1 MGAWRTQLSPLLYWE
16 PSAVGT
22 WTWGDGHPG
31 ACRPGC
37 EPALPGT
44 GPFLSLGQGGLTPPA
59 AEKQLFGS
67 QRHKCPHVPLSSLH
81 SLGTSQPFG
90 AGGSGGRRA
99 QTWAAPALRSPLSP
113 HSWAPRYC
121 IPAPHTWFLGAALG
135 WSHLPPAQRA
145 DLGGDTTAATI
156 NHSLTLLQRLQEL
169 LQNGNSSDT
178 VLRVRTAA
186 AEEAKVFHTH
196 QLLLSLQSEVF
207 ESLLRNQS
215 VITLHEP
222 PETAALFEKFIR

>member
-1 MGAWRTQLSPLLYWE
+1 MQHW
-16 PSAVGT
+16 
-22 WTWGDGHPG
+22 DGPI
-31 ACRPGC
+31 
-37 EPALPGT
+37 
-44 GPFLSLGQGGLTPPA
+44 F
-59 AEKQLFGS
+59 
-67 QRHKCPHVPLSSLH
+67 
-81 SLGTSQPFG
+81 
-90 AGGSGGRRA
+90 
-99 QTWAAPALRSPLSP
+99 
-113 HSWAPRYC
+113 
-121 IPAPHTWFLGAALG
+121 
-135 WSHLPPAQRA
+135 PPAQRA
-145 DLGGDTTAATI
+145 DLSGDTTAATI